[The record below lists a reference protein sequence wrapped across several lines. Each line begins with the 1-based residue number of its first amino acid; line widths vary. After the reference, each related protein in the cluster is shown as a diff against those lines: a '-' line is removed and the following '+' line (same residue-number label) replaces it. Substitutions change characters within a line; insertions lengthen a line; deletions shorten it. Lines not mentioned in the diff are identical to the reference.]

1 MKRTRKPSSVTRADI
16 AAATTRSR
24 VSADDL
30 PRRPLEEAIKVAT
43 ELHSEYAGKAAWD
56 QLADSLK
63 IGRQT
68 NGTKYLFWS
77 ASAYNLVT
85 REEGNAFS
93 LAETGRKICAP
104 LYEGEDREAK
114 VKAIMTPN
122 VLSKFYSEY
131 DGHPLPSDDIFPNV
145 LERKF
150 NVPRDRAK
158 EAQQLIIENARFAGI
173 LAEEGGRMVLRLTGS
188 YGSRAPGSTPLDEQG
203 LDVPSQATA
212 SAEWDKL
219 CFYVTPIGDEGT
231 DVRRHAD
238 MMLKHLIEPV
248 VSAAGLKTTR
258 ADRIEKS
265 GLITQQVLEHLA
277 YSRLCIADLSFGNPN
292 AFYELGVRHM
302 CLSPTIQVIR
312 KGDKIPFDV
321 SQGRTITV
329 DTSDVYTV
337 MDKFESARKELA
349 EHVKSALSEE
359 RDAPPEDNPIAIY
372 LPGTKTQVARRQ

>member
-1 MKRTRKPSSVTRADI
+1 M
-16 AAATTRSR
+16 
-24 VSADDL
+24 
-30 PRRPLEEAIKVAT
+30 
-43 ELHSEYAGKAAWD
+43 
-56 QLADSLK
+56 
-63 IGRQT
+63 
-68 NGTKYLFWS
+68 
-77 ASAYNLVT
+77 
-85 REEGNAFS
+85 
-93 LAETGRKICAP
+93 
-104 LYEGEDREAK
+104 
-114 VKAIMTPN
+114 
-122 VLSKFYSEY
+122 
-131 DGHPLPSDDIFPNV
+131 
-145 LERKF
+145 
-150 NVPRDRAK
+150 
-158 EAQQLIIENARFAGI
+158 
-173 LAEEGGRMVLRLTGS
+173 LRLTGS
-188 YGSRAPGSTPLDEQG
+188 YGSRAPGSTPLDEQS
-203 LDVPSQATA
+203 LDVQSQGAA

-248 VSAAGLKTTR
+248 VSAVGLKTIR
-258 ADRIEKS
+258 ADKIEKS

-349 EHVKSALSEE
+349 EHVKTALSEK

-372 LPGTKTQVARRQ
+372 LPGTKTQIAGRQ